1 MMLTLEDIRYYIQK
15 NDIKDKIDY
24 NKPYIKCLGILNI
37 ENAEKHEKFSSI
49 DYLMLREHEMRCRGS
64 RLGKIIV
71 TIKGPEK
78 SFYEKGV
85 FRVSIEFPDN
95 YPDGRPKIKFLNKIA
110 HIQCHEDSGHICVEF
125 INYWNKN
132 TSLIE
137 ILVGLYLFFIYDQNM
152 YSPYN
157 SSYREIY
164 CKYEES
170 KMKFKEY
177 AEKYIDNYAKPSG
190 PDLEL
195 IRRMEQDN

>member
-1 MMLTLEDIRYYIQK
+1 MLTFEDIRYYIQK
-15 NDIKDKIDY
+15 NDIKDKIGY

-37 ENAEKHEKFSSI
+37 ENAENHEKFSSI
-49 DYLMLREHEMRCRGS
+49 DYLMHREQEMRCRGGG
-64 RLGKIIV
+64 LGKIIV

-85 FRVSIEFPDN
+85 FRVSIEFPNN
-95 YPDGRPKIKFLNKIA
+95 YPDGRPEIKFLNKIA
-110 HIQCHEDSGHICVEF
+110 HIQFHEDSGHICVEF
-125 INYWNKN
+125 INHWNKN

-170 KMKFKEY
+170 KMKFKEF
-177 AEKYIDNYAKPSG
+177 AEKYIDNYAKPSAA
-190 PDLEL
+190 DLEV
-195 IRRMEQDN
+195 IRTMEQDN